1 MSAPFLQFLL
11 MSLPSIGEN
20 EWPASSGLSQMPSSC
35 APPSLEWARG
45 CGLVETGLSQRKD
58 AVPHPLPAWVPPRQ
72 PAKDLAADDAASR
85 GHGRE
90 MLDFLPQNILLSD
103 GQVEVGTHTDRE
115 RKKKMIEKERKM
127 EIHRWRD
134 RNRYTETKKRERQ
147 GKIEAVTQRYTHRE
161 TRREEKRQ
169 SRKTESQKWRGRQG
183 GKEIQA
189 LREREKVRELERE
202 TDSQRGRQGDNVEGE
217 RKTQGENAE
226 TDRDRVTDREQDG
239 ETKEEM

>member
-72 PAKDLAADDAASR
+72 PAKDLATDDAASG

-103 GQVEVGTHTDRE
+103 GQVEVGMHTDRE
-115 RKKKMIEKERKM
+115 RKKKMIEEQRKM
-127 EIHRWRD
+127 DIHRWRD

-147 GKIEAVTQRYTHRE
+147 GKTEEVAQRYTHRE
-161 TRREEKRQ
+161 TKRDEKRQ

-183 GKEIQA
+183 GKGIQA
-189 LREREKVRELERE
+189 LRERKKESQGVGEGDRLTERE
-202 TDSQRGRQGDNVEGE
+202 TGR
-217 RKTQGENAE
+217 
-226 TDRDRVTDREQDG
+226 
-239 ETKEEM
+239 